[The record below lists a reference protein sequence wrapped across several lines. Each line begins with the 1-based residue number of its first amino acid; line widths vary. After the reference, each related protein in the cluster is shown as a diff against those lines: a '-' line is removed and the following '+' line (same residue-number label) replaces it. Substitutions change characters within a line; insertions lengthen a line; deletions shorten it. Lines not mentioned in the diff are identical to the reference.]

1 MLTVAG
7 ITDDLGVLA
16 SAIIAIR
23 INMNDE
29 MKAPANQQVTDW
41 LDMIMLE
48 HIENNEDSSLAEEIM
63 CECTG
68 TTRGKIYDLVEQ
80 GCNLEAISRK
90 TGVNTGC
97 GGCESDVENFIEAL
111 EAIKKG

>member
-23 INMNDE
+23 IGMNDE

-48 HIENNEDSSLAEEIM
+48 HIENNEDSPLAEEVM
-63 CECTG
+63 C
-68 TTRGKIYDLVEQ
+68 
-80 GCNLEAISRK
+80 
-90 TGVNTGC
+90 
-97 GGCESDVENFIEAL
+97 
-111 EAIKKG
+111 